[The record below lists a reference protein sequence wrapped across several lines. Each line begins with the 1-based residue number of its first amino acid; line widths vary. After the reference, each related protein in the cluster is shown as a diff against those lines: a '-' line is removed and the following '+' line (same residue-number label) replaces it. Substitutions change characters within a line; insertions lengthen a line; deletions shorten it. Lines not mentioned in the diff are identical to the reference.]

1 MRERKHLP
9 FVKNMKSYL
18 EIAFLS
24 CNEHFVSSE
33 AFGCLLM
40 FENMMFCSKN
50 NEDRMQYL
58 EINFEDCMSKGK
70 QIILSL
76 AFSLTPLLFLL
87 DSGDK
92 SN

>member
-1 MRERKHLP
+1 MLCFQDRNTKKRKHLP

-50 NEDRMQYL
+50 NEDKMQYL
-58 EINFEDCMSKGK
+58 EINF
-70 QIILSL
+70 
-76 AFSLTPLLFLL
+76 
-87 DSGDK
+87 
-92 SN
+92 

>member
-1 MRERKHLP
+1 
-9 FVKNMKSYL
+9 MKSYL

-50 NEDRMQYL
+50 NEDKMQYL
-58 EINFEDCMSKGK
+58 EINF
-70 QIILSL
+70 
-76 AFSLTPLLFLL
+76 
-87 DSGDK
+87 
-92 SN
+92 